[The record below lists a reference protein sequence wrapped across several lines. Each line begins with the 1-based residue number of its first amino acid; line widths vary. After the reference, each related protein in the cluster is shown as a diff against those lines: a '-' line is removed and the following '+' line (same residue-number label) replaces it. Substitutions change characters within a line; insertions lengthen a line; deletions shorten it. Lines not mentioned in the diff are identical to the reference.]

1 MRIVFQECK
10 KAFTSPILLGL
21 LVVFSAFN
29 IFLIV
34 SNTYFK
40 DELKIANE
48 LAKTYGVEITDE
60 SLSQFEQDIKSD
72 LGTLTS
78 ITGTKYENVNA
89 FLDDLS
95 LEAYEKYSKEE
106 QSFFHQL
113 QLKEMYLDLAKNI
126 DRDYAELDMQ
136 QVAEVKITQ
145 YHLTGKAAEVLRN
158 EGEELSTR
166 FEQLKQNGEHKEW
179 FFAGK
184 SYEMHS
190 FLFRTLFKTFMF
202 EALILIVLTTAML
215 TTYEFENRSHLVV
228 YTTKRGRSLMKDKL
242 IASLIAATAITVFL
256 LAITLGTYFT
266 IFDYSYLWG
275 SSISTAFNW
284 EYNLPYIT
292 WWEMSF
298 SEFLLLVVILIYIC
312 MLLFTTITFA
322 IAVVIKNSYFTFFIF
337 AVFFAVGFMLPSFMP
352 LSSNLIFIAAFNLSI
367 VVMNPHMLFMG
378 ISGLVMFKYHEI
390 LTVTVW
396 TAIAIA
402 LCIFVTKYFKRVDI

>member
-228 YTTKRGRSLMKDKL
+228 YTTRRPSRIGDVK
-242 IASLIAATAITVFL
+242 AFL
-256 LAITLGTYFT
+256 H
-266 IFDYSYLWG
+266 S
-275 SSISTAFNW
+275 
-284 EYNLPYIT
+284 
-292 WWEMSF
+292 
-298 SEFLLLVVILIYIC
+298 
-312 MLLFTTITFA
+312 
-322 IAVVIKNSYFTFFIF
+322 
-337 AVFFAVGFMLPSFMP
+337 
-352 LSSNLIFIAAFNLSI
+352 
-367 VVMNPHMLFMG
+367 
-378 ISGLVMFKYHEI
+378 
-390 LTVTVW
+390 
-396 TAIAIA
+396 
-402 LCIFVTKYFKRVDI
+402 